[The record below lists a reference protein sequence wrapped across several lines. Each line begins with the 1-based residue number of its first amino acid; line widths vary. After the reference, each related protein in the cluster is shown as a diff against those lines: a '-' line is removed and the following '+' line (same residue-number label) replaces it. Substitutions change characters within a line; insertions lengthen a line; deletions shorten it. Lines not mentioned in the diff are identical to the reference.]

1 MHKLLR
7 TLALALA
14 LGASQYAG
22 AAVINF
28 NNPAV
33 IDIDNDTGRAVYREA
48 GFVLAGDAAGFL
60 TIDGLGS
67 ALTGGLVLLDGS
79 TVSLTADEGG
89 LFSFSG
95 LVAGRNDAQTAATL
109 SITGIFG
116 DNSQLSMM
124 FALSELAGISST
136 MWSGLTE
143 LRFAASGDLV
153 IDDILVDAAQVP
165 EPASIAMLLLGMG
178 ALVGARRVA
187 AARPAP

>member
-7 TLALALA
+7 TLTVALA

-28 NNPAV
+28 NNPALIEV
-33 IDIDNDTGRAVYREA
+33 DNDSGRAIYREA
-48 GFVLAGDAAGFL
+48 GFALAGDAASFL

-67 ALTGGLVLLDGS
+67 ASTGGLVLLNGN
-79 TVSLTADEGG
+79 TVSLTADNGG
-89 LFSFSG
+89 LFALSG
-95 LVAGRNDAQTAATL
+95 LFAGRLDAQTEATL
-109 SITGIFG
+109 NIIGFFG
-116 DNSQLSMM
+116 DSSQLSIMLP
-124 FALSELAGISST
+124 LSELANISSA

-165 EPASIAMLLLGMG
+165 EPASITMLLLGMG
-178 ALVGARRVA
+178 VLVTARRVA
-187 AARPAP
+187 ATRPAR